1 MSISDLLVELLI
13 EPFEARLK
21 ENYEVSPETLCWV
34 WVGRTDKSG
43 QPIFSV
49 NGVPRSARVVA
60 WWLYYGDIESGM
72 RLYKKD
78 TCHPNCMRPCHMTP
92 SRVPP
97 HLTKIDEEI
106 VRIIRA
112 SEKDDVAL
120 AQEYRVS
127 VGTVRNVRQRKT
139 WAHVQ

>member
-1 MSISDLLVELLI
+1 MSISDILIELLI
-13 EPFEARLK
+13 EPFKGRFT
-21 ENYEVSPETLCWV
+21 ENYELYPETRCWV
-34 WVGRTDKSG
+34 WEGRTDKDG
-43 QPIFSV
+43 QPVFSV
-49 NGVPRSARVVA
+49 NGIPRSARVVA
-60 WWLYYGDIESGM
+60 WWLYNGDLEIGM
-72 RLYKKD
+72 RLYKQD
-78 TCHPNCMRPCHMTP
+78 TCHPNCVRPSHMQP

-120 AQEYRVS
+120 ALEYHISVS
-127 VGTVRNVRQRKT
+127 SVRNVKQKKT